1 MSMKNVRSA
10 KDRIRREL
18 LENETVLWDGAPDR
32 QALYR
37 RLKLFCLRNLLFF
50 LTLSMA
56 AVAIVWLRPEF
67 SKSLIIILG
76 GMGLLRA
83 LGCLMVW
90 PGMTRRWHQSY
101 ALTNR
106 RLMVVDGRNQDLS
119 SWFSPCID
127 RMRFRKSGSVAT
139 FKLGDSELGFNIEL
153 YAVREYE
160 RLSQLLAPYKMSN
173 LTPLADSQ
181 KPDVATPE
189 DGTSAQQPIAA

>member
-90 PGMTRRWHQSY
+90 PGRP
-101 ALTNR
+101 A
-106 RLMVVDGRNQDLS
+106 GG
-119 SWFSPCID
+119 P
-127 RMRFRKSGSVAT
+127 G
-139 FKLGDSELGFNIEL
+139 
-153 YAVREYE
+153 
-160 RLSQLLAPYKMSN
+160 P
-173 LTPLADSQ
+173 
-181 KPDVATPE
+181 
-189 DGTSAQQPIAA
+189 